1 MNDYTPSV
9 DEVRDRYADAR
20 VGIGEWTRFDES
32 VRRAV
37 EDAQAEFDRMIAQV
51 RAEALRNFAD
61 SIPGDIHDPRHV
73 ADLARGVADHIEKGA
88 GL

>member
-1 MNDYTPSV
+1 MSDYTPSV

-37 EDAQAEFDRMIAQV
+37 EDAQAEFDRMIEAV
-51 RAEALRNFAD
+51 RAEERERCAQIAD
-61 SIPGDIHDPRHV
+61 EFSGLTSRKI
-73 ADLARGVADHIEKGA
+73 ARLTRGQGKEQGS
-88 GL
+88 